1 MGPGEEARQPPPPTP
16 PRSPK
21 LPPFPLSGGG
31 RGWATV
37 CVSQIFFFFF
47 LLFQNCLKRTEW
59 ETGRDFTAA
68 ARAVFNGVVNK
79 CLDERSCRGGRAPR
93 VLSRALMT
101 GPPGAIRG
109 GGREASGCK
118 GRWAGPPHIGVEGQ
132 RWSR

>member
-1 MGPGEEARQPPPPTP
+1 MGPGEEARQPP
-16 PRSPK
+16 
-21 LPPFPLSGGG
+21 LPPSPPLAQAAAFPPLRG
-31 RGWATV
+31 RPGV
-37 CVSQIFFFFF
+37 GDCLRFPDFFFF

-93 VLSRALMT
+93 VLSRARMT
-101 GPPGAIRG
+101 GLPGAIRG

-118 GRWAGPPHIGVEGQ
+118 GRWAGPPHVGVEGQ
-132 RWSR
+132 RWSW

>member
-1 MGPGEEARQPPPPTP
+1 MGPGEEARQPPPPPPTP
-16 PRSPK
+16 ARPSCRLSPS
-21 LPPFPLSGGG
+21 PGEAGGG
-31 RGWATV
+31 RLSA
-37 CVSQIFFFFF
+37 FPRFFFF

-93 VLSRALMT
+93 VLSRARMT
-101 GPPGAIRG
+101 GLPGAIRG

-118 GRWAGPPHIGVEGQ
+118 GRWAGPPHVGLEGQ